1 MSLSPSC
8 CFSPAARAQAAELR
22 FSQLKERHAELITS
36 HADLMKQVNIFL
48 FYVERNAKR
57 FLAVNLESVQNA
69 DTVRLLSAAQQEQ
82 DDLLRA
88 KNQVE
93 NMLEDLR
100 QEQRNMV
107 RCRQEQETPSV
118 VVRGSWMLS
127 RAPPLR

>member
-1 MSLSPSC
+1 
-8 CFSPAARAQAAELR
+8 
-22 FSQLKERHAELITS
+22 
-36 HADLMKQVNIFL
+36 MKQVNIFL

-57 FLAVNLESVQNA
+57 CLAVNFESAQNA
-69 DTVRLLSAAQQEQ
+69 DTVRLLSVAQQEQ

-93 NMLEDLR
+93 NKMENLR

-107 RCRQEQETPSV
+107 RCRQEQDMPPV
-118 VVRGSWMLS
+118 VVRGFWMLS